1 MNRKTFGSVLYDII
15 STLLLIALCFVM
27 IYPLIYVL
35 FASLSDGGM
44 IMAHSGLLFHPLDFT
59 TAAYKIVLHDA
70 RLITGYKNT
79 IIVMIGGVFVNMV
92 LTCIGA
98 YFLTRK
104 NVYFQKHIMILI
116 VVTMFVSGGLV
127 PTYLVVK
134 NLGLLNT
141 RLSLILPVAINT
153 YNLIIMKT
161 GFASIPLSLEEA
173 AKIDGASD
181 SYVLMKIMVPLAM
194 PTISVLILYYAV
206 YHWNAWFNAMIY
218 VSDKAKQPLQIVLR
232 DILLQN
238 QNQDNVANAQLREVE
253 QVSESIK
260 YATIMVSVIP
270 ALCIY
275 PFLQKYFTKG
285 VMVGAVKG

>member
-1 MNRKTFGSVLYDII
+1 
-15 STLLLIALCFVM
+15 
-27 IYPLIYVL
+27 
-35 FASLSDGGM
+35 
-44 IMAHSGLLFHPLDFT
+44 
-59 TAAYKIVLHDA
+59 
-70 RLITGYKNT
+70 
-79 IIVMIGGVFVNMV
+79 
-92 LTCIGA
+92 
-98 YFLTRK
+98 
-104 NVYFQKHIMILI
+104 
-116 VVTMFVSGGLV
+116 MFVSGGLV

-238 QNQDNVANAQLREVE
+238 QNQDNVANAQLQEVE